1 MLKKTSEA
9 AAGPNEAIES
19 VAATPP
25 SNKFKENS
33 EILTDF

>member
-1 MLKKTSEA
+1 MLKETSEA
-9 AAGPNEAIES
+9 AAGPNKAIVS

-25 SNKFKENS
+25 SNKFKKNS